1 MLLLIILSFISCH
14 TLNNENYKVLS
25 YWAAS
30 LTNDQTFLSCTKEI
44 HNHSRFTGL
53 PPYQLLA
60 LKAAESVIR
69 AEKYSD
75 PAEQGYRDE
84 GVHCPLFVSCVSEE
98 AQPWHFQNIHKHLS
112 RLGKLVKHKHTS
124 SDIIFHSK

>member
-14 TLNNENYKVLS
+14 TLNNENDKVLS

-53 PPYQLLA
+53 PLYQLLA
-60 LKAAESVIR
+60 LKAA
-69 AEKYSD
+69 
-75 PAEQGYRDE
+75 
-84 GVHCPLFVSCVSEE
+84 VS
-98 AQPWHFQNIHKHLS
+98 NKS
-112 RLGKLVKHKHTS
+112 RE
-124 SDIIFHSK
+124 IFRPS